1 MVLKKHLS
9 LHHIKNSSYNIM
21 LNFKEVVSVSLILF
35 SVIDILGSI
44 PVIIDLKKKT
54 GSLQSGKVTLVA
66 GIIMIAFL
74 FLGESILHLFGLDT
88 PSFAIA
94 GALVIFFLGLE
105 MVLGIHLFKGEMN
118 GSNSSVSIVPIA
130 FPIIAGAG
138 TMTTILTLRAE
149 FHQLSVLIAICLNLV
164 LIYLVLKA
172 SNWIEKKLGATGAD
186 ILRKVFGVVL
196 LAIAIKMF
204 RTHAGI

>member
-1 MVLKKHLS
+1 
-9 LHHIKNSSYNIM
+9 M
-21 LNFKEVVSVSLILF
+21 LNYKEILSVSLILF

-44 PVIIDLKKKT
+44 PVIIDLKKRT
-54 GSLQSGKVTLVA
+54 GMLHSEKATLVA

-74 FLGESILHLFGLDT
+74 FLGESILKLFGLDT

-105 MVLGIHLFKGEMN
+105 MVLGIHLFRGEMQGDS
-118 GSNSSVSIVPIA
+118 GSTAIVPIA

-138 TMTTILTLRAE
+138 TMTTILSLRAE
-149 FHQLSVLIAICLNLV
+149 FNQISVLIGIFLNLI
-164 LIYLVLKA
+164 LIYLVLRA
-172 SNWIEKKLGATGAD
+172 SNWIEKRLGAAGAD
-186 ILRKVFGVVL
+186 VLRKVFGVVL

-204 RTHAGI
+204 RTHAGV